1 MRIEITGMTYGAN
14 AVGRADDGKVVMLW
28 RHVQVWLSA
37 SRTQAINV
45 QRLLVD
51 KGYAD
56 YCGARESLPLLNAEV
71 LKRLL
76 KGKELPLS
84 GKKEEL
90 LKRVQDNFSQEE
102 LEGLIT
108 LRRYVIT
115 AEGTEALDRHR
126 DIIKRHGM
134 KAMYASK

>member
-1 MRIEITGMTYGAN
+1 M
-14 AVGRADDGKVVMLW
+14 
-28 RHVQVWLSA
+28 
-37 SRTQAINV
+37 
-45 QRLLVD
+45 
-51 KGYAD
+51 
-56 YCGARESLPLLNAEV
+56 
-71 LKRLL
+71 
-76 KGKELPLS
+76 S